1 MTSTL
6 STPGSDTRRRLEST
20 TAALVV
26 AAAIAFNAGGAM
38 HPNDD
43 GHGDKI
49 EQLHS
54 MLLQGTWYP
63 SHLLLLVS
71 FALFTVALHRVR
83 RAGGLSSATASLLRW
98 IVPLSAVTTALMVPH
113 ALAATGASS
122 LADGRSNALSAF
134 MTVDETLADAPW
146 ALAIAVLALVAGA
159 AHDLGNKITAV
170 IGVVGGTCFALA
182 AVTIPFSDVFDALF
196 AVGGA
201 GITLWALGVA
211 VVGVRRRQLMS

>member
-6 STPGSDTRRRLEST
+6 STPESATRGRLDTT
-20 TAALVV
+20 TTLLFLGAAV
-26 AAAIAFNAGGAM
+26 AFNAGGAM

-54 MLLQGTWYP
+54 MLLKGTWYP

-83 RAGGLSSATASLLRW
+83 RTEAPSPATASLLRW
-98 IVPLSAVTTALMVPH
+98 IVPLSALTTLLMVPH
-113 ALAATGASS
+113 VLAALGASS
-122 LADGRSNALSAF
+122 LADGQSNALSAF

-159 AHDLGNKITAV
+159 AHDLGNRITAV
-170 IGVVGGTCFALA
+170 LGVVGGFCFALA
-182 AVTIPFSDVFDALF
+182 AVTIPFTDTLDALF
-196 AVGGA
+196 AVGGG
-201 GITLWALGVA
+201 GITLWAIGVA
-211 VVGVRRRQLMS
+211 LVGFLRRRR